1 MVRTLQQT
9 DPQLYALIQE
19 ETQRQKD
26 FLAMIP
32 SENYASTAVREAI
45 GSVLTNKYA
54 EGFPGRRYYQGN
66 KIIDQVENLAADRL
80 KEIFGVPYANVQP
93 LSGSPANSA
102 VYMAL
107 LQNGQKL
114 MGLAL
119 DQGGHITHGFEK
131 IGFSGRFFK
140 AAHYHVS
147 PETRQLDYALV
158 EKEVMAEKPDLLICG
173 FTAYSRIVD
182 WAKFREIADKAGCW
196 LLADVSHIVGL
207 IVGGVHPSPVPYA
220 DIITSTTHKT
230 LRGPRGA
237 FILVT
242 DRGFQRDPDLGKK
255 INTAIIPGLQGGPH
269 ENQIG
274 ALAVCLKEAME
285 PAFKEYAA
293 QIIKNAKALS
303 EALTAHGLAVVSG
316 GTDNHLVLVDLQK
329 QQISGKIAAEALEIA
344 GVVLNCNLVPYDPM
358 PPLYTSGIRMGTPAI
373 TTRGMK
379 EQEMVQIADWIS
391 QVIDEVKG
399 YTLPTD
405 KEQRKELLKKFRIEI
420 AKNQKLLSIQEAVK
434 KLCNQFPLP

>member
-1 MVRTLQQT
+1 MVKTLQQT
-9 DPQLYALIQE
+9 DPQLYSLIQE
-19 ETQRQKD
+19 EEVRQKD
-26 FLAMIP
+26 YLALIP

-54 EGFPGRRYYQGN
+54 EGFPGKRYYQGN
-66 KIIDQVENLAADRL
+66 KIIDQIENLAADRL

-102 VYMAL
+102 VYMAVL
-107 LQNGQKL
+107 KNDDKL

-147 PETRQLDYALV
+147 PETRQLDYDLV
-158 EKEVMAEKPDLLICG
+158 EREVMKEKPQLLICG
-173 FTAYSRIVD
+173 FTAYSRTVD
-182 WAKFREIADKAGCW
+182 FKRFRQIADKAGCW
-196 LLADVSHIVGL
+196 LLADISHIVGL
-207 IVGGVHPSPVPYA
+207 IVGGVHPSPVPFA

-242 DRGFQRDPDLGKK
+242 NRGMAKDPEIGKRL
-255 INTAIIPGLQGGPH
+255 NTAIIPGLQGGPH

-274 ALAVCLKEAME
+274 ALAVCLRETME
-285 PAFKEYAA
+285 PSFKTYAA
-293 QIIKNAKALS
+293 QIIKNAKVLS
-303 EALTAHGLAVVSG
+303 VELTKRGLEIVSG
-316 GTDNHLVLVDLQK
+316 GTDNHLILIDLQK
-329 QQISGKIAAEALEIA
+329 QNVSGKIAAEALEVA
-344 GVVLNCNLVPYDPM
+344 GIVLNCNLVPYDPM
-358 PPLYTSGIRMGTPAI
+358 PPFYTSGIRMGTPAI

-379 EQEMVQIADWIS
+379 EAEMIQIAAWIS
-391 QVIDEVKG
+391 EVIEEVKG
-399 YTLPTD
+399 YVLPTD
-405 KEQRKELLKKFRIEI
+405 KEARKELLKKFRLEI
-420 AKNQKLLSIQEAVK
+420 AKNKKLLAIQKDVK
-434 KLCNQFPLP
+434 TLCNRFPLP